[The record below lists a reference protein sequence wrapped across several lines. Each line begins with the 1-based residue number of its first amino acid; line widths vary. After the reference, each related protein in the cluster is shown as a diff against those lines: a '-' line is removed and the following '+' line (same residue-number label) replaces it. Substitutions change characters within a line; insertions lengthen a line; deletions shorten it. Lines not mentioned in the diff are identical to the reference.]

1 MDLGG
6 FMDKKKRIEKIK
18 LARLRELLIAAILE
32 RSGKVVVLP
41 SASVTPIV
49 LKNIF
54 KKFLMVLTVFIIV
67 ETLPG
72 FEFLFQALMTRPFEF
87 LKDQMEFNPVIR
99 IYLFFFIIGFGLS
112 LWERKAFKKEQAQIM
127 RRAKEE
133 VLKWQNFT
141 DKELPNSVKELKRY
155 LAGNDDEF
163 NIEESREP
171 VIKSLL
177 RLFPRNVSQKDISIL
192 RLQLVN
198 ILSEQEQ
205 DASMLPKGVPYRLS
219 SSIIHKIVL
228 FGCLVGAIPIMGLF
242 TESYY
247 HAMIIL
253 TFFGIPIVMLWTL
266 YFRLLYSVHEKRK
279 IAFDN
284 LFEIARAEVA
294 MYKGV
299 AKKNVPEE
307 IKHLQRFIEV
317 LESKY
322 HIPGEKVEWKKIK
335 R

>member
-205 DASMLPKGVPYRLS
+205 DASMLPKGVPYRLI
-219 SSIIHKIVL
+219 SSILHKIVL